1 MAIQGDRSVKA
12 HLSLLDVPLALR
24 RDVDEVD
31 APVAGDY
38 GHAAVL
44 GIETDRLHV
53 TVELDLGEA
62 EIAVPVLVQNLHPR
76 ESGLL
81 VFDLGGLGQ
90 VLVVEAVLAHL
101 DTLLDGLANL
111 EDVDAFV
118 GAGARDDVLRGV
130 EDDAGDL
137 SLAVSALELLDELAA
152 ITAEDLD
159 DVAADGG

>member
-1 MAIQGDRSVKA
+1 MLSIEAD
-12 HLSLLDVPLALR
+12 LSLLDVPLALR

-31 APVAGDY
+31 ASVVGDY

-53 TVELDLGEA
+53 ALELDLGEA
-62 EIAVPVLVQNLHPR
+62 EVAVPVLVENLHPR
-76 ESGLL
+76 EAGLL

-90 VLVVEAVLAHL
+90 VLVGEAVLAHL

-130 EDDAGDL
+130 EDDSGDL
-137 SLAVSALELLDELAA
+137 SLAVATLELLDELAA
-152 ITAEDLD
+152 ITAEDFD